1 MSTDLENNSYVYPC
15 LELRSCQFPF
25 ENNSAVSGYMSVGFA
40 PLDFRRKERRK
51 SITCPI
57 FVPPL
62 TAEIDCRKALTQCN
76 VCRVQKWSFKCWTFS
91 QESNRCATS
100 WSF

>member
-40 PLDFRRKERRK
+40 PLDFRRKEDVNQ
-51 SITCPI
+51 SP
-57 FVPPL
+57 
-62 TAEIDCRKALTQCN
+62 AL
-76 VCRVQKWSFKCWTFS
+76 SLFLL
-91 QESNRCATS
+91 
-100 WSF
+100 